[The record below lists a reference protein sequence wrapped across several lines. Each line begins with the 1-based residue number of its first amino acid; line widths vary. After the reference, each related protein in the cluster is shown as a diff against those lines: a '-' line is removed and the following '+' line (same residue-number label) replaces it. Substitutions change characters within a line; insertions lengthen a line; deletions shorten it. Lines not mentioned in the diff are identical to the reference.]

1 MSQEFVI
8 LVDHNDNERGVME
21 KMQAHQLGELHRALS
36 VFVFNSN
43 GELLIHQRALHKYHS
58 GGLWTNTCC
67 SHPRPGELVLDAA
80 NRRLKEEMG
89 MVSPLREALKFVY
102 KAEVSSDLIEHEYDH
117 VFIGQSDDEPH
128 PDIEEVADWKWLSP
142 AQIREEMIHHPEIYT
157 AWFKIVFEQVLAKR

>member
-8 LVDHNDNERGVME
+8 LVDQNDNERGVME

-67 SHPRPGELVLDAA
+67 SHPRPGESTIAAA
-80 NRRLKEEMG
+80 NRRLQEEMG
-89 MVSPLREALKFVY
+89 MQCELKEALKFIY
-102 KAEVSSDLIEHEYDH
+102 KADVGTDLIEYEYDY
-117 VFIGQSDDEPH
+117 VFIGYSDDEPK
-128 PDIEEVADWKWLSP
+128 PDIAEVADWKWLSP
-142 AQIREEMIHHPEIYT
+142 TQIREEMTNDQEIYT
-157 AWFKIVFEQVLAKR
+157 AWFKIVFEQVIEKV